1 MALTRQL
8 MCSNPDSSPTQMGEL
23 TLYFMVESLAI
34 TEGKRK
40 QGPQNA
46 QK

>member
-1 MALTRQL
+1 MALIRQL

-23 TLYFMVESLAI
+23 TLYLMVESLAI
-34 TEGKRK
+34 TEGTRK